1 MADFQPWNALK
12 QGFGVGMVGLL
23 DECLDWCS
31 FDDAPQIHH
40 DYAIRDMFDDADIMA
55 DEQICEV
62 VILLEFHKQVQHLR
76 LNRDVKSGDGFITHK
91 QLR

>member
-12 QGFGVGMVGLL
+12 QSFGIGMIWLF
-23 DECLDWCS
+23 DECFDWCS

-40 DYAIRDMFDDADIMA
+40 DNAIRDMFDNADIMA

-62 VILLEFHKQVQHLR
+62 VILLE
-76 LNRDVKSGDGFITHK
+76 LNKPHQIH
-91 QLR
+91 